1 MWKDS
6 LFGVTYVHG
15 GWWEAVRYYEMLM
28 NGCIPLILDIKNCP
42 DKTLTKLPKEKLVKI
57 FEDFSWILSQ
67 ENPFRI
73 YKKKFLNFERISS
86 YLYHLFK
93 KKYDSKKLL
102 EEFPEVNNYRKDLL
116 EHTKK
121 YLTTEHIADYVIK
134 TSEKF
139 YSR

>member
-1 MWKDS
+1 MREF
-6 LFGVTYVHG
+6 LH
-15 GWWEAVRYYEMLM
+15 
-28 NGCIPLILDIKNCP
+28 
-42 DKTLTKLPKEKLVKI
+42 
-57 FEDFSWILSQ
+57 
-67 ENPFRI
+67 I
-73 YKKKFLNFERISS
+73 YFIYS
-86 YLYHLFK
+86 K

-102 EEFPEVNNYRKDLL
+102 EEFPEVNDYRKDLL